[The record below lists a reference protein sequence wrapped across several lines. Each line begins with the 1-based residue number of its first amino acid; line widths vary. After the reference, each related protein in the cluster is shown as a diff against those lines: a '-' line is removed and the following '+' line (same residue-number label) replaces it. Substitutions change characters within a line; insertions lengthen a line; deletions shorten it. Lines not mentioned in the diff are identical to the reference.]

1 MQFQS
6 QHGLTLR
13 GIRRDAIIR
22 KQSTGETE
30 RERKGGDRE
39 IVKLCVQKQR
49 YKQEMLER

>member
-1 MQFQS
+1 MQSRS
-6 QHGLTLR
+6 QHGLTLKR
-13 GIRRDAIIR
+13 VRRDAIITWE
-22 KQSTGETE
+22 STGETE